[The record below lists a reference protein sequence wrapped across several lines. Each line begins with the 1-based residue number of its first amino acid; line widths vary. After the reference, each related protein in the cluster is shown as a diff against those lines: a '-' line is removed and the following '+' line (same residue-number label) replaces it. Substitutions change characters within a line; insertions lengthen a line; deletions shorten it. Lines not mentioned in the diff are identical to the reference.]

1 MFAIRLVQLIETHA
15 DQLSEGL
22 IRKLENSPRC
32 SDLFQKV
39 PADELKRRAY
49 EIYRHLSDW
58 IQNKTESEIE
68 ERYIGLG
75 VRRAR
80 QGVAYSHMFWAVIS
94 TKEYLWEYLEG
105 QGLMEAPVEL
115 LGEMEL
121 LHRLDQF
128 FERALYFAAIGYE
141 SVPEERLKHEI
152 AHTAHR

>member
-15 DQLSEGL
+15 DPLSEGL

-39 PADELKRRAY
+39 PGDELRRRAY
-49 EIYRHLSDW
+49 EIYRNLNDW

-80 QGVAYSHMFWAVIS
+80 QGVAFSHVFWAISS
-94 TKEYLWEYLEG
+94 TKEYLWDYLEG
-105 QGLMEAPVEL
+105 QGMMEPVEL
-115 LGEMEL
+115 LGEREL
-121 LHRLDQF
+121 LRRLDEF
-128 FERALYFAAIGYE
+128 FDRALYFTAVGYE
-141 SVPEERLKHEI
+141 SVYEERHKHEL
-152 AHTAHR
+152 AHAAHR